1 MSAGLLMFRVRKHC
15 LEVLLVHPGG
25 PFWRNKDLGSW
36 SMPKGLSEESEDA
49 LKAARR
55 EFEEETGVKA
65 EGQFLAL
72 GELKQPSGKVIAAWA
87 FEGDCAPERIRSNM
101 FSVEWPPKSGR
112 MKEFPE
118 VDRAAWFAL
127 DEARTRILK
136 GQAAFLDRLAA
147 QLGY

>member
-1 MSAGLLMFRVRKHC
+1 MFRVRKHC